1 MSTYIPDD
9 KIAEIRE
16 SCNIVHL
23 ISEYVPLKKY
33 GANYKGQCPFHSEN
47 EPSFTVSEA
56 KQIFHCFGCNAGGN
70 IFTFLMKFEHLSFP
84 EAARKLAGKYGI
96 ELPQRDASPA
106 QKKIAGEKENGNTI
120 FQAREGA
127 GKNRRYSE

>member
-1 MSTYIPDD
+1 LSTFIPDD
-9 KIAEIRE
+9 KIAEIKE

-33 GANYKGQCPFHSEN
+33 GVNYRGLCPFHSEN

-84 EAARKLAGKYGI
+84 EAALKLARKYGI
-96 ELPQRDASPA
+96 
-106 QKKIAGEKENGNTI
+106 
-120 FQAREGA
+120 
-127 GKNRRYSE
+127 